1 MVSVSTLDDLSFVS
15 AEEGAAG
22 AAAAGGDDVVA
33 DLRDFDDMSEDVDI
47 GDVSVLGAKR
57 SQPFTLYFHYWL
69 AECPSLLG
77 ALVYRY

>member
-15 AEEGAAG
+15 AEEGAGG

-47 GDVSVLGAKR
+47 GDVSVLGEKR
-57 SQPFTLYFHYWL
+57 SQQLTLNFHYWL
-69 AECPSLLG
+69 AECPLILG